1 MAQNYVKIPK
11 DLSLIKQ
18 KFILG
23 LTKRQA
29 ISFGIGA
36 VMGFTAFYIC
46 NTTINFQAACFA
58 LGICAFPAIF
68 CGIFNKN
75 GMHFEQI
82 IKLMIAFFRKPRTR
96 TYQSEN
102 TFLILSRQFEYDKL
116 KQMLANSDNKRR

>member
-75 GMHFEQI
+75 GMLRNVNSYCFAGCIVTTISYI
-82 IKLMIAFFRKPRTR
+82 IYNL
-96 TYQSEN
+96 
-102 TFLILSRQFEYDKL
+102 
-116 KQMLANSDNKRR
+116 

>member
-58 LGICAFPAIF
+58 LGIFAFPAIF

-82 IKLMIAFFRKPRTR
+82 VKLMISFFLQAKNQNISIRKYFFDFISTAR
-96 TYQSEN
+96 
-102 TFLILSRQFEYDKL
+102 I
-116 KQMLANSDNKRR
+116 